1 MKFDKTF
8 QVSSASAVSWSR
20 LLDDDNPIHEPEGG
34 AVHPGPA
41 NLAYL
46 ISAVLEALPGARLI
60 KLHTRFLAP
69 LVAPCE
75 ARVEGEWRVSGSPD
89 GGETLTVTAILLS
102 AGDPKARLEAELWR
116 PRG

>member
-1 MKFDKTF
+1 MKFSKAF
-8 QVSSASAVSWSR
+8 QVDAASARSWSR

-60 KLHTRFLAP
+60 KVHTRFLAP

-75 ARVEGEWRVSGSPD
+75 ASVEGEWWLDKSSD
-89 GGETLTVTAILLS
+89 NGEILRVTAALLS
-102 AGDPKARLEAELWR
+102 ADDPKARFEAELWR
-116 PRG
+116 PRA

>member
-1 MKFDKTF
+1 MKFSKAIRVAAD
-8 QVSSASAVSWSR
+8 SAASWSR

-60 KLHTRFLAP
+60 KVHTRFLAP

-75 ARVEGEWRVSGSPD
+75 ASVEGEWLVSSAS
-89 GGETLTVTAILLS
+89 GEIETVQVTATLLS
-102 AGDPKARLEAELWR
+102 AGEPKARLEAELWR
-116 PRG
+116 PLE

>member
-1 MKFDKTF
+1 MIFRKAF
-8 QVSSASAVSWSR
+8 QVTSASAGSWSR
-20 LLDDDNPIHEPEGG
+20 LLDDDNPIHEAEGG
-34 AVHPGPA
+34 AIHPGPA

-60 KLHTRFLAP
+60 RVHTRFLAP

-75 ARVEGEWRVSGSPD
+75 ARVEGEWRVNGSLD

-102 AGDPKARLEAELWR
+102 AGGPNARLEAQLWR
-116 PRG
+116 PLP